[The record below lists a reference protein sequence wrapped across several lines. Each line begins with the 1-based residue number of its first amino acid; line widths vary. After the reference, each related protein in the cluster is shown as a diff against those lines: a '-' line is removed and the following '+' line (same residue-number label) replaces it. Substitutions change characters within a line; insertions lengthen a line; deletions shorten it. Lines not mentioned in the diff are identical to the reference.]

1 MNGVD
6 KVIHAKV
13 SVHTMRVKTG
23 TSEITISGSDGQAKL
38 PHIIKKF
45 AKKADFPSLGNPYCL
60 YVDMNE
66 NRSYLWDENGLH
78 YIAIASDWHDI
89 EVINGGEA

>member
-1 MNGVD
+1 MSEMD

-13 SVHTMRVKTG
+13 SVHTMRVKIG

-60 YVDMNE
+60 YVDTGE
-66 NRSYLWDENGLH
+66 NVSYLWNEANLR

-89 EVINGGEA
+89 KVINGGEA